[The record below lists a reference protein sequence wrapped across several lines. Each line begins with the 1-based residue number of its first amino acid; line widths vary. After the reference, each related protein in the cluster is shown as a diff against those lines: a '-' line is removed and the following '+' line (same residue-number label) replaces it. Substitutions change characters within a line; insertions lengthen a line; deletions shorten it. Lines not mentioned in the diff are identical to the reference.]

1 MSVNYLI
8 GGNSTLQNELLR
20 LLGDKE
26 AEEIK
31 NIKIKGDDEG
41 VKKDNE
47 NDANNTEDEDKV
59 KIENVIK
66 DAILDQKME
75 EAKYVNSEMSGGANI
90 VGLVENILAG
100 GNLNNT
106 ENPNEQVEN
115 SNESNST
122 EQIENSNNTENSNEQ
137 VENSNEVINEPE
149 KKDKEAIV
157 PGDEII
163 GNILIEGGNDIS
175 GGNSNNL
182 KDIDDVDDEQIEE
195 NEEGEPDDHDE
206 DGENELNDDDENE
219 DENENDYSDDEDD
232 NEVNDKYIKI
242 ISEMRDSNSN
252 NHNNTSLSGGSVES
266 AKRVKILNMFP
277 WILKSSD

>member
-1 MSVNYLI
+1 MTVNYLI
-8 GGNSTLQNELLR
+8 GGNSTLQNELLK

-31 NIKIKGDDEG
+31 NVKIKGDDEG

-47 NDANNTEDEDKV
+47 NDANNTKDEDKV

-100 GNLNNT
+100 GNLNNA
-106 ENPNEQVEN
+106 
-115 SNESNST
+115 
-122 EQIENSNNTENSNEQ
+122 ENSNEQ
-137 VENSNEVINEPE
+137 VENTNESNNTEQVENSNEIINEPE

-163 GNILIEGGNDIS
+163 GNILIEGGNNDIS

-182 KDIDDVDDEQIEE
+182 KDVDDVDDGPDDELVEE
-195 NEEGEPDDHDE
+195 TEPDTIDDHDE
-206 DGENELNDDDENE
+206 DGENELNDDE
-219 DENENDYSDDEDD
+219 DENENSENYDTDDADDTDDSDDE

-242 ISEMRDSNSN
+242 ISEMRDSNSSN
-252 NHNNTSLSGGSVES
+252 YNNTSLSGGSVES